1 MSNDCSG
8 TLRIVA
14 RKKEVLSRVREI
26 GNYRD
31 KEYFLSRCKSFIPI
45 EPIAESDGYY
55 IQDFSVCG
63 AWNCSRFFT
72 ENEDE
77 SQRNTNGAHLSN
89 LQALAYRLGFGAEL
103 FAEEIGFGFCEH
115 YAANHYGVMTAE
127 EVADYTMHFPRGKD
141 GLPDY
146 DADCQ
151 YDYGDLNDGYG
162 EYMPAQKIYGQ

>member
-1 MSNDCSG
+1 MSNDCCG

-14 RKKEVLSRVREI
+14 RKKEVISRVHEI

-31 KEYFLSRCKSFIPI
+31 KEYCLSRCKSFIPV

-72 ENEDE
+72 EDEDE
-77 SQRNTNGAHLSN
+77 SQTNLKV
-89 LQALAYRLGFGAEL
+89 LAKRLGFGAEL
-103 FAEEIGFGFCEH
+103 FAEEMGFGFCEH
-115 YAANHYGVMTAE
+115 YAVNHDGVMTAE
-127 EVADYTMHFPRGKD
+127 EVADYTMTFPRGKD

-151 YDYGDLNDGYG
+151 YDYGELNDGYG
-162 EYMPAQKIYGQ
+162 EYMPAHKIYG